1 MRESQPRVQIHILT
15 PEDEDDADLTD
26 LGLVNIGGERHLF
39 LKPQSFDSAVRQV
52 SSAMPD
58 LPLEQVERLVREHS
72 EFKDFDEL
80 LGAVESAPPMD
91 ITPMHD
97 APLKHVRL
105 RGRAR
110 RWVIAAA
117 LAPALAGSWALGYVT
132 AGSPAGTTASAPD
145 TNPSP
150 SSTDASVA
158 QPAVKPFVG
167 PEFLDFS
174 EAGQIDCKPIANLEA
189 ECTDADGMVM
199 SSKAA
204 TGPDSTIFTFSYGS
218 ERIGLRIFGD
228 ADYAETWV
236 RQDGTTELYP
246 NLSRSGRYVLWGTDQ
261 ERLAEYTELLKAEE
275 TYSAATPHA
284 MGSSTP
290 LPPRLAALT
299 LGTLG
304 LDEHDVETILYSPR
318 SAGVDEPVLLAA
330 QAVLGVQAPG
340 PRFTGGDDI
349 VAIAAGVDQQPV
361 VSLPGHTMDMDPPV
375 VPIVDLGTPS
385 TPTASTEGTQPTTT
399 SPAPVP
405 QPALEAPQVEQPA
418 PTPAPVEPTA
428 PEQTT
433 PTPVLVEEEQPE
445 EAPAAPPEQST
456 PPVEVTPVEESSA
469 PPTEETP
476 VEETP
481 TPVESPAEEMLAVP
495 PKEDI
500 PASVDTPA
508 EGAPPPGQS
517 TTPPGRMVDQAD
529 ADDDL
534 LILDSAWTV
543 AAA

>member
-1 MRESQPRVQIHILT
+1 MTGPQPRVQIHILT

-80 LGAVESAPPMD
+80 LGAVEPASPLD

-117 LAPALAGSWALGYVT
+117 LAPALAGSWALGYIT

-145 TNPSP
+145 TSPSP

-228 ADYAETWV
+228 ADYAETWAH
-236 RQDGTTELYP
+236 QDGTTELYP
-246 NLSRSGRYVLWGTDQ
+246 NLSRSGRYVLWGTDK
-261 ERLAEYTELLKAEE
+261 ERLSEYMELLRAAES
-275 TYSAATPHA
+275 YSSSTPHA
-284 MGSSTP
+284 MGSASP

-318 SAGVDEPVLLAA
+318 SARVDEPVLLAA
-330 QAVLGVQAPG
+330 QAVLGVQTPG

-361 VSLPGHTMDMDPPV
+361 VSLPEHTTDIDPPA
-375 VPIVDLGTPS
+375 VPI
-385 TPTASTEGTQPTTT
+385 STEGTQPATA
-399 SPAPVP
+399 SPAPAP
-405 QPALEAPQVEQPA
+405 EPAAEAPQVEQPA
-418 PTPAPVEPTA
+418 PTPAPVEATA

-433 PTPVLVEEEQPE
+433 PTPVVVEEEPPEQVSEPPAE
-445 EAPAAPPEQST
+445 EAPTVPPEQST
-456 PPVEVTPVEESSA
+456 PPVE
-469 PPTEETP
+469 ETP
-476 VEETP
+476 VEETSA
-481 TPVESPAEEMLAVP
+481 PVETPAEEMPAAP
-495 PKEDI
+495 PMEGI
-500 PASVDTPA
+500 PAQGDTPA
-508 EGAPPPGQS
+508 DGAPPPGQS
-517 TTPPGRMVDQAD
+517 TAPPGHTVDQAD
-529 ADDDL
+529 AGDDL